1 MLRPDR
7 DACRGGFQTRPQ
19 RGCGKRFV
27 SYRYRPPSMPNDPRP
42 RRRSLRLPAYEY
54 SQAGAYFI
62 TVCTQGRVTLFG
74 EVIGCDVQLNE
85 MGMIVQQAWDDLPT
99 HYQGIDLDAFIVMP
113 NHVHGVIVLA
123 DEPATRHAIPE
134 IVRGFKTFS
143 DRRVNERA
151 DRRGGLWQRGYYEHV
166 IRNEEALNRIRNYI
180 ADNPAR
186 WAEDQDNIRRAAS
199 AETGRV

>member
-1 MLRPDR
+1 MHVG
-7 DACRGGFQTRPQ
+7 AGFKPAPSAVVVDVCIVTRPA
-19 RGCGKRFV
+19 
-27 SYRYRPPSMPNDPRP
+27 SMPNDPRP
-42 RRRSLRLPAYEY
+42 RRRSLRLPAFDY

-62 TVCTQGRVTLFG
+62 TVCTQGRVTLLG

-113 NHVHGVIVLA
+113 NHIHGIIVLA
-123 DEPATRHAIPE
+123 DESATRHAIPE

-143 DRRVNERA
+143 ARRVNECA
-151 DRRGGLWQRGYYEHV
+151 DRRGALWQRSYYEHV

-180 ADNPAR
+180 ADNPAL
-186 WAEDQDNIRRAAS
+186 
-199 AETGRV
+199 GG

>member
-1 MLRPDR
+1 M
-7 DACRGGFQTRPQ
+7 
-19 RGCGKRFV
+19 
-27 SYRYRPPSMPNDPRP
+27 
-42 RRRSLRLPAYEY
+42 
-54 SQAGAYFI
+54 
-62 TVCTQGRVTLFG
+62 LFG
-74 EVIGCDVQLNE
+74 EVIDCDVQLNE

-113 NHVHGVIVLA
+113 NHVHGNIVLV
-123 DEPATRHAIPE
+123 DEAKTRHAIPE

-143 DRRVNERA
+143 ARRVNERA
-151 DRRGGLWQRGYYEHV
+151 DKRGGLWQRGYYERV